1 MRPGNYTIIFHNL
14 MATSINT
21 PERLRLALQ
30 EDIEHGILR
39 AGELIDEKALAAK
52 YGVSRT
58 PIREALLM
66 LAAQKLVVVM
76 PRAGSVVLKPSAAE
90 LIALLEFLGELEGV
104 AARLAALRMT
114 GAQRTTLQGIH
125 ESSEVLARAG
135 ERHRYERTNVALHEH
150 IYQGC
155 GNAVVNDEILAARRR
170 LANFRRHVFNQH
182 GRLMASFT
190 EHTPLVQAIV
200 AGDSELAAS
209 AMRDHII
216 GKGKAFADLVLVNA

>member
-1 MRPGNYTIIFHNL
+1 MSPVT
-14 MATSINT
+14 NT
-21 PERLRLALQ
+21 PERIRLALQ
-30 EDIEHGILR
+30 DDIENGVLR
-39 AGELIDEKALAAK
+39 AGDLIDEKALAIK

-76 PRAGSVVLKPSAAE
+76 PRAGSVVQKPSAAE

-114 GAQRTTLQGIH
+114 AEQRSTLAQIH
-125 ESSEVLARAG
+125 QSSEALARSG
-135 ERHRYERTNVALHEH
+135 ERHRYEAANLALHEH
-150 IYQGC
+150 IYLGC
-155 GNAVVNDEILAARRR
+155 GNSVVNEEIIAARRR
-170 LANFRRHVFNQH
+170 LANFRRHVFNQP
-182 GRLMASFT
+182 GRLMASFS
-190 EHTPLVQAIV
+190 EHEPMVRAIV

-216 GKGKAFADLVLVNA
+216 GKGKAFADLVLVNV